1 MEKIK
6 IQCPRQVGQVCHVKD
21 GATLF
26 EPIEDHLGGVIT
38 THHVI
43 VRAIVPYP
51 KASLTEGVLVFIEQ
65 FQRDIAW
72 SRGVY

>member
-43 VRAIVPYP
+43 VGTVVSYT
-51 KASLTEGVLVFIEQ
+51 KASLTEGILVFIEH
-65 FQRDIAW
+65 FRWDKTRLG
-72 SRGVY
+72 SVL